1 VAVLTSLSAK
11 RGQALRETG
20 VHGKSAQALTEFALI
35 LPVLVLLFLGS
46 IDLTR
51 AFYYYIVLQNATR
64 EAARTAIDFP
74 NQYTD
79 TYICAAAA
87 REAGSL
93 VTLSCSSTPATIVIS
108 PAANASGTPPS
119 RESGR
124 SPITV
129 TASTSFSPVT
139 IFIQF
144 WTGTSITI
152 KASTT
157 MLTYY

>member
-1 VAVLTSLSAK
+1 MAVLRGVDLRRT
-11 RGQALRETG
+11 RGHQGQAL
-20 VHGKSAQALTEFALI
+20 VEFALI
-35 LPVLVLLFLGS
+35 LPLLTALFLGS

-51 AFYYYIVLQNATR
+51 AFYYYVVLQNATR
-64 EAARTAIDFP
+64 EAARVAIDFP
-74 NQYTD
+74 SQYDD
-79 TYICAAAA
+79 TYVCAAAT
-87 REAGSL
+87 REAGSF
-93 VTLSCSSTPATIVIS
+93 VTLSCSGATPHVAIT
-108 PAANASGTPPS
+108 PAANSGASPPS
-119 RESGR
+119 RQSGR
-124 SPITV
+124 GTVTV